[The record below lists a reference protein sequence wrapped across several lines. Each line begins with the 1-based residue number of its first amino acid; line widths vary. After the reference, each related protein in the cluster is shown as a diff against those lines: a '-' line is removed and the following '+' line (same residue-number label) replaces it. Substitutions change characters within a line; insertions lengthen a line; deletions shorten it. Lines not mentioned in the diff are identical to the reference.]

1 MMMVVACIWYSSMD
15 VKYYANTEN
24 VHEHEVRFVH
34 STQILELSENIRN
47 LGRG

>member
-24 VHEHEVRFVH
+24 VHEHEVRFV
-34 STQILELSENIRN
+34 SSAQIVEFFE
-47 LGRG
+47 